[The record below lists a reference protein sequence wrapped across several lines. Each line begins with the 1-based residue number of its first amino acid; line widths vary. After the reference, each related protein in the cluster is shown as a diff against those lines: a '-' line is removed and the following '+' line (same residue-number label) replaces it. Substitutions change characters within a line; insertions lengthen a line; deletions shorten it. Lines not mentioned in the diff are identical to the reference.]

1 LKPRFV
7 YLANAATP
15 VRLSVFIALLALVW
29 LPPYGLIRV
38 LVSNANTVSILAT
51 SLLVVEFTA
60 LLWFWTRRV
69 YRSARPL
76 QRYGLEISRANGL
89 DLLRGLVVGF
99 LSLLTLFAV
108 ESLSGWLTWQSSS
121 LPLYR
126 LVLEGLL
133 VALGVGLGEELIFR
147 GWLLSE
153 LEQDYHPTLS
163 LWLDSL
169 VYAGLHYTKPIQ
181 EGLSILFG
189 ASLSFQETLR
199 TLPQFPGLVLLG
211 MLLVWAKR
219 STPSTSSVQSPSNRS
234 PSNTATSTPILQ
246 QNRLGLS
253 IGLHAGLVWGYYIV
267 NVGEIVHYTGEVSPW
282 VTGVDHNPLAG
293 GMGMLFLAAIAIW
306 VKWRSS

>member
-1 LKPRFV
+1 LKSRFV
-7 YLANAATP
+7 HLANAAAP
-15 VRLSVFIALLALVW
+15 VRLSVFIALLALLW

-38 LVSNANTVSILAT
+38 LVSNSNTASILAT
-51 SLLVVEFTA
+51 SLLFIEFIA

-69 YRSARPL
+69 YQSARPL
-76 QRYGLEISRANGL
+76 QNYGLEISRANGL
-89 DLLRGLVVGF
+89 DLLSGLVVGF
-99 LSLLTLFAV
+99 LSLLTLFTV
-108 ESLSGWLTWQSSS
+108 ESLLGWLTWQSSS

-147 GWLLSE
+147 GWLLNE
-153 LEQDYHPTLS
+153 LEQDYPPTMS

-181 EGLSILFG
+181 EGLSILLG
-189 ASLSFQETLR
+189 ASLSFPETLR

-211 MLLVWAKR
+211 MLLVWARR
-219 STPSTSSVQSPSNRS
+219 STTSTSTSESLSGR
-234 PSNTATSTPILQ
+234 ATSTPALHQ
-246 QNRLGLS
+246 SRLGLP

-267 NVGEIVHYTGEVSPW
+267 NVGEMVRYISQVPPW
-282 VTGVDHNPLAG
+282 ITGVDHNPLAG

-306 VKWRSS
+306 VRRRST